1 MSFVILLQSLFEVK
15 TQLSIHPHIRDLDH
29 LNEVGG
35 EEACDSIQLALPPTR
50 RVGLVQHADDVSL
63 RKRQIIWRFSSVVIE
78 CSALRTCCRMRV
90 RKGKRVREGGMV
102 HPNLLVLVP
111 DTLRHHSRLL
121 EAASNPLLSLQGST
135 HRRLR
140 TVLHPQWAAGR
151 DLQLQCTAPGRDLQP
166 QCIAPDRVLQPPV
179 LGRRREVV
187 LLQAVQLSGEVQR
200 SSEAQKMA
208 EG

>member
-1 MSFVILLQSLFEVK
+1 M
-15 TQLSIHPHIRDLDH
+15 
-29 LNEVGG
+29 
-35 EEACDSIQLALPPTR
+35 
-50 RVGLVQHADDVSL
+50 
-63 RKRQIIWRFSSVVIE
+63 
-78 CSALRTCCRMRV
+78 

-140 TVLHPQWAAGR
+140 TVLHPQWA
-151 DLQLQCTAPGRDLQP
+151 DGRDLQP
-166 QCIAPDRVLQPPV
+166 QCTAPDRVLQQPV
-179 LGRRREVV
+179 RERELGWRREVV
-187 LLQAVQLSGEVQR
+187 LLQVAQLSGEVQR